1 MEGHNLVAVY
11 SSRAAAERAQNRL
24 IQADIPA
31 GDIRLGDSDALPV
44 SRAET
49 ITAVAPERREGFWD
63 WLFGRDIPEEHRS
76 WYETNLRQGRTALSV
91 LVRNETQRQLVE
103 QILEEFSPLAFEGE
117 TMAAPAAASAT
128 YPSGM
133 AETRPLPEME
143 RLQETPLRSDTL
155 ASEAA
160 RLDRTGQTEEEVIP
174 VAKEELAIGKR
185 ASERRYRIRTY
196 VVETPVEREVTLRD
210 ERVVVERRPVTGDH
224 VVGSPHIP
232 QEREI
237 EVIERHEEPVVE
249 KQVRNVEEVVVHKE
263 ATERTETVRDTV
275 RETRVDVENEAGAPA
290 ENLGSTIPAD
300 RHRP

>member
-1 MEGHNLVAVY
+1 MTE
-11 SSRAAAERAQNRL
+11 
-24 IQADIPA
+24 
-31 GDIRLGDSDALPV
+31 
-44 SRAET
+44 
-49 ITAVAPERREGFWD
+49 VAPERREGFWD
-63 WLFGRDIPEEHRS
+63 WLFGRDIPEEHHS

-103 QILEEFSPLAFEGE
+103 DILDEFSPIASEGE
-117 TMAAPAAASAT
+117 TIATSAAASAT
-128 YPSGM
+128 YSSGM
-133 AETRPLPEME
+133 TEAHPLSETE
-143 RLQETPLRSDTL
+143 RLQETTLRSDTL

-160 RLDRTGQTEEEVIP
+160 RLDRTGRTEEEVIP

-249 KQVRNVEEVVVHKE
+249 KQVRKVEEVVVHKE